1 MSVDESP
8 DQPSRILLVDDEP
21 PILTALTRLL
31 RADGYIIDTAS
42 DGDTAVEQMHHQ
54 EYAVVVSDQR
64 MPGMSGS
71 KVLSEARRL
80 LPHATRITL
89 TGYTDIESAIRSV
102 NEGGVQHFLLKP
114 WDNEHLRDVF
124 RKACEQQRTK
134 IKLRIAQAT
143 IASQRDELLELNSSL
158 EARVLERTTD
168 LIQAHEETHRALV
181 LALDARE
188 RATAGH
194 SYRAAVY
201 TVHLAIAYGIS
212 PDSLQDLYRGS
223 ILHDVGKIGVPD
235 NILLKPGKLTPQEY
249 AVMQE
254 HVRIGAAI
262 LEDIGHLCHAKDIP
276 LHHHEKFDGTGY
288 PNGLAGEAIPLGAR
302 LFALIDVY
310 DALTSERCYK
320 SAMSHEQ
327 AAEVIAK
334 DSGTHFD
341 PAIVNTF
348 LAIPKS
354 DWQVLRHTAN
364 CLGGLNDVV
373 QACKVLLNLPLDGRR
388 CA

>member
-1 MSVDESP
+1 MNTEQAQN
-8 DQPSRILLVDDEP
+8 QPSRVLLVDDEP
-21 PILTALTRLL
+21 QILTALTRLL
-31 RADGYIIDTAS
+31 RKDGYTIDTAT
-42 DGDTAVEQMHHQ
+42 GGRAAVERMREQ

-71 KVLSEARRL
+71 EVLREAARL
-80 LPHATRITL
+80 LPHATRVTL
-89 TGYTDIESAIRSV
+89 TGYTDIESAIRTV
-102 NEGGVQHFLLKP
+102 NDGGVQHFLLKP
-114 WDNEHLRDVF
+114 WENKQLREVI

-134 IKLRIAQAT
+134 IQLRIAQAT
-143 IASQRDELLELNSSL
+143 IADQRDELIALNASL

-201 TVHLAIAYGIS
+201 TIRLAIAHGL
-212 PDSLQDLYRGS
+212 PADSLQNLYRGS
-223 ILHDVGKIGVPD
+223 ILHDIGKIGVPD
-235 NILLKPGKLTPQEY
+235 EVLLKPGKLTPEEY
-249 AVMQE
+249 AIMQE
-254 HVRIGAAI
+254 HVHIGAAI
-262 LEDIGHLCHAKDIP
+262 LDDVGHLRDAKDVP
-276 LHHHEKFDGTGY
+276 LYHHEKFDGTGY
-288 PNGLAGEAIPLGAR
+288 PNGLVGEAIPLGAR

-320 SAMSHEQ
+320 SAMTHEQ
-327 AAEVIAK
+327 AKGLIVR

-341 PAIVNTF
+341 PAIVETF
-348 LAIPKS
+348 LKIPVA
-354 DWQVLRHTAN
+354 DWQVLRHTAS
-364 CLGGLNDVV
+364 CLGGLNDII
-373 QACKVLLNLPLDGRR
+373 QACKILSELPSQRR